1 MILALLTLVLQV
13 HAASAEQSCA
23 GGSLDGRAGI
33 FLTVTP
39 RLPSDTLLRAS
50 VCYAGSPTLPGLGSY
65 HGRLFYDS
73 TRMTAVRAQE
83 SSAGVQ
89 AENLAKPG
97 VVDFA
102 GASASGFGSGQL
114 LGVLLRAPHGYQPT
128 LRLEM
133 IEANSVK
140 NESILPQLK
149 IVGVLPAIVADSAK
163 QTTPSTSSCPA
174 QLSAAMPSRPTLIRL
189 VPAVVPMDSLTRG
202 AVVTIDAQ
210 GCGFDR
216 VRNIVRM
223 GGAVIAE
230 VPSNADGTSIRFAFP
245 VQVPTGGEVAPIKPA
260 PGSYTISISAGP
272 LTSNALTL
280 EVR

>member
-1 MILALLTLVLQV
+1 MILALFALVFQV
-13 HAASAEQSCA
+13 HATSADQSCA

-33 FLTVTP
+33 FLTLTP
-39 RLPSDTLLRAS
+39 RLPSDTLIRAS
-50 VCYAGSPTLPGLGSY
+50 VCYAGSPTLPALGSY
-65 HGRLFYDS
+65 HGRLFYDA
-73 TRMTAVRAQE
+73 TRMTAVRAEE

-114 LGVLLRAPHGYQPT
+114 LAVLLRAPHGYQPS

-133 IEANSVK
+133 IEANGVT
-140 NESILPQLK
+140 NGSILSQLK
-149 IVGVLPAIVADSAK
+149 IFGVLGTSVADSTK
-163 QTTPSTSSCPA
+163 ETIPSSGSCPA
-174 QLSAAMPSRPTLIRL
+174 QSSATMPQRPTLTRL
-189 VPAVVPMDSLTRG
+189 VPAVVPMDSLARG
-202 AVVTIDAQ
+202 ASVTIDAE

-216 VRNIVRM
+216 KRNIVRM

-230 VPSNADGTSIRFAFP
+230 VPSNADGTSIRFSFP
-245 VQVPTGGEVAPIKPA
+245 TQMPMGGGGAALKPG
-260 PGSYTISISAGP
+260 PGSYTISVSAGA